1 MRPAPASAP
10 VCASC
15 ATATHEPPSPP
26 TLAGRAGVPMEVMG
40 LMLGE
45 FVDEFTVRCVD
56 VFAMPQAGTSVSVE
70 SVDPVFQQQVRA
82 TRTRLGAVT
91 RARARGRERER
102 EREREKD
109 REKLERESRATSA
122 HRYRATSP
130 APLHA
135 DARHAQG
142 HGAARK
148 CGRLVPLA
156 PGCVAARARARA
168 SRGGCSASRCAPRL
182 VHAAGGSSRAGFG
195 CWLSGV
201 DCNTQ
206 QSFEQLHPRCVP
218 RSRASRAASL
228 LAAACARP
236 LARPPAHARAARPLC
251 APRPGPAGVWRWWWT
266 RSSRSRARW
275 SSTPSG

>member
-1 MRPAPASAP
+1 MAF
-10 VCASC
+10 
-15 ATATHEPPSPP
+15 ATARAPRHLPRHLPRLPRLRSSSPP
-26 TLAGRAGVPMEVMG
+26 AGRAGVPMEVMG

-82 TRTRLGAVT
+82 AAARAGT
-91 RARARGRERER
+91 RATVRPRRRHASPRARRRR
-102 EREREKD
+102 R
-109 REKLERESRATSA
+109 
-122 HRYRATSP
+122 
-130 APLHA
+130 A

-148 CGRLVPLA
+148 RGRLVPLA
-156 PGCVAARARARA
+156 PGCVAARAQKWAVPAARSLRPRRRGA
-168 SRGGCSASRCAPRL
+168 CCHSRPC
-182 VHAAGGSSRAGFG
+182 AGFG

-218 RSRASRAASL
+218 RGSL
-228 LAAACARP
+228 RRRCFSSPLPRP
-236 LARPPAHARAARPLC
+236 LPSACPLLRAGA
-251 APRPGPAGVWRWWWT
+251 WRWWWT
-266 RSSRSRARW
+266 PSSRSRGKW
-275 SSTPSG
+275 SSTRSG